1 MERKLVGIYKTIVS
15 WILYYRNWPSVL
27 KINILSTKKDL
38 IVNTRSGI
46 KVYIRPLTSD
56 FGVFNSVVNMHEYC
70 PKGFEISPD
79 DVVLDLGAN
88 IGSFSLYSANIIK
101 GGIGKIYA
109 FEPMLS
115 NYKQLKKN
123 ILLNNFDKI
132 INSFKIAVSNNSG
145 QVELCIQNE
154 KEKDGLQNV
163 LNMGKHTILRER
175 IKEANDVEVVDCM
188 DLNDI
193 LEINNIAK
201 VDFLKID
208 VEGAEYE
215 IIFNCNDNTLKKIRR
230 IAMEYHEIDSY
241 NPNDLVKFLTGKGFS
256 TRVSG
261 HNIFAK
267 QNDIS

>member
-115 NYKQLKKN
+115 NYKQ
-123 ILLNNFDKI
+123 
-132 INSFKIAVSNNSG
+132 
-145 QVELCIQNE
+145 
-154 KEKDGLQNV
+154 
-163 LNMGKHTILRER
+163 
-175 IKEANDVEVVDCM
+175 
-188 DLNDI
+188 
-193 LEINNIAK
+193 
-201 VDFLKID
+201 
-208 VEGAEYE
+208 
-215 IIFNCNDNTLKKIRR
+215 
-230 IAMEYHEIDSY
+230 
-241 NPNDLVKFLTGKGFS
+241 
-256 TRVSG
+256 
-261 HNIFAK
+261 
-267 QNDIS
+267 